1 MVLQSLASQPLDFT
15 SRHRKLIDFR
25 RRTCPSCSLPWHIL
39 LAALCGMVNQ
49 RQQQIIE
56 FQNAQIE
63 ALLKK
68 LGKKRLLLDDD
79 QRRLLAVKAHA
90 IGRKAL
96 LELTTIVTPDTIL
109 RWHRKLVAKKFDS
122 SNKRQPGRPRIR
134 QEIVSAIVRFARENP
149 TWGYD
154 RIQGAL
160 KNVGYHIADSTIANV
175 LKAHGIEPAPDR
187 QRTPAWSTFL
197 KAHWDS
203 IFATDFT
210 TVEVWT
216 RNGLVT
222 FYVLAVMH
230 LKTRRVHIAGI
241 TPRPNA
247 TWMKQVCHNLTD
259 CEDGF
264 LKDAKHLIVDR
275 DTSFIAMRDFLEQN
289 TDTEVVL
296 LPPKS
301 PNLNAYM
308 ERWFRSLK
316 SECLDR
322 MIFFGQRSLER
333 AVTNFVQ
340 HYHGER
346 NHQGLGNQLIDPS
359 DNVNAVAGKIEC
371 RERLGGMLKYYHR
384 RAA

>member
-1 MVLQSLASQPLDFT
+1 VD
-15 SRHRKLIDFR
+15 
-25 RRTCPSCSLPWHIL
+25 
-39 LAALCGMVNQ
+39 
-49 RQQQIIE
+49 
-56 FQNAQIE
+56 
-63 ALLKK
+63 
-68 LGKKRLLLDDD
+68 
-79 QRRLLAVKAHA
+79 
-90 IGRKAL
+90 
-96 LELTTIVTPDTIL
+96 
-109 RWHRKLVAKKFDS
+109 
-122 SNKRQPGRPRIR
+122 
-134 QEIVSAIVRFARENP
+134 AIVRFARENP

-154 RIQGAL
+154 RIQGAM
-160 KNVGYHIADSTIANV
+160 KNLGYHISDSTVANV

-187 QRTPAWSTFL
+187 QPTPAWSTFL

-230 LKTRRVHIAGI
+230 LKTRHVHIAGI
-241 TPRPNA
+241 TPSPNA
-247 TWMKQVCHNLTD
+247 TWMKQACRYLTD

-264 LKDAKHLIVDR
+264 LKDAKHLIVER
-275 DTSFIAMRDFLEQN
+275 DTSFIAMREFLEQN

-322 MIFFGQRSLER
+322 MIFFGQRSLKR

-346 NHQGLGNQLIDPS
+346 NHQGLSNHLIDPEKG
-359 DNVNAVAGKIEC
+359 VGAVAAKIEC
-371 RERLGGMLKYYHR
+371 RERLGARLKYYHR